1 MAGFTLDLTA
11 AKKKEVQKTVKDLM
25 KKQGLEYDDWL
36 AQQELNYLLDNIAG
50 SIAPKQ
56 KFLSSKENNHD

>member
-25 KKQGLEYDDWL
+25 KKKGIEYDEWL
-36 AQQELNYLLDNIAG
+36 AQQELNYLLDNISSA
-50 SIAPKQ
+50 IAPRT
-56 KFLSSKENNHD
+56 NHSNTQH